1 MGLFKAKKS
10 TAAATPLHEESNESS
25 TPTTSKKKK
34 FPFLKQRNTKQTH
47 AAVVVD
53 TAVTKAGKNKLR
65 TEQKTAIV
73 SSTEKKSVQRQEER
87 GDTPLND
94 VHNSEE
100 LPEGIPRSISTP
112 SRDENSLLPPLP
124 ATPNDDDKDTH
135 GNDSRVGEE
144 DSLGSP
150 CESMLRLQKKQEQLK
165 KNQQQAV
172 NNIKSA
178 PTDEELATF
187 HPGGTT
193 IQKLSTIISNDASD
207 NTPTIDHLS
216 YYIMAL
222 SSSIS
227 SNSSGDL
234 PSKALRCLFTLSE
247 LKEDTTNKLQR
258 VDMVKPQGPT
268 NSGGN
273 VKENEISLVPA
284 LLSFLQRCPR
294 DSSEQYLTLL
304 VLNNLSIP
312 IENKRI
318 IALQYNGISILSKM
332 LCHDPGCHLL
342 VIIIVNLTF
351 GDEMLN
357 RDLLNMKESEN
368 EQEKKNNKEEVEG
381 DEGVHL
387 VNSLSY
393 ALLVRYTESVSLLFW
408 YVVSTHIA

>member
-1 MGLFKAKKS
+1 MGLFKAKKNTS
-10 TAAATPLHEESNESS
+10 AAIPLHEESNESS
-25 TPTTSKKKK
+25 TPNTSKKKK
-34 FPFLKQRNTKQTH
+34 FPFLKQRNTKQSQH
-47 AAVVVD
+47 EAVVD
-53 TAVTKAGKNKLR
+53 TAGAKAGKNKLP
-65 TEQKTAIV
+65 TEQTTAVV
-73 SSTEKKSVQRQEER
+73 SSTKKKNVQRQEER
-87 GDTPLND
+87 GDTPLHD
-94 VHNSEE
+94 AHYSEE
-100 LPEGIPRSISTP
+100 LPEDIPRSISTP

-124 ATPNDDDKDTH
+124 ATPNDDNDKDADG
-135 GNDSRVGEE
+135 GNNGRGGEE

-150 CESMLRLQKKQEQLK
+150 CESMLRLQKKQQQK
-165 KNQQQAV
+165 QTKQQQAV
-172 NNIKSA
+172 NSNIMSA
-178 PTDEELATF
+178 PTDEELNAF
-187 HPGGTT
+187 HREGT
-193 IQKLSTIISNDASD
+193 IQKLTSIISNDASN

-222 SSSIS
+222 SPSVSSD
-227 SNSSGDL
+227 SSGDL

-247 LKEDTTNKLQR
+247 LREDTTNKLQR
-258 VDMVKPQGPT
+258 VDMVKPHDSN

-273 VKENEISLVPA
+273 KEVISLIPA

-318 IALQYNGISILSKM
+318 IALQYSGISILSKL

-368 EQEKKNNKEEVEG
+368 ENGEQG

-393 ALLVRYTESVSLLFW
+393 ALLVRFTDLVSSLF
-408 YVVSTHIA
+408 

>member
-1 MGLFKAKKS
+1 MGLFKAKKNTS
-10 TAAATPLHEESNESS
+10 AAIPLHEESNESS
-25 TPTTSKKKK
+25 TPTSSKKKK
-34 FPFLKQRNTKQTH
+34 FPFLKQRNTKQSQH
-47 AAVVVD
+47 EAVVD
-53 TAVTKAGKNKLR
+53 TAGAKAGKNKLP
-65 TEQKTAIV
+65 TEQTTAVV
-73 SSTEKKSVQRQEER
+73 SSTKKKNVQRQEER
-87 GDTPLND
+87 GDTPLHD
-94 VHNSEE
+94 AHYSEE
-100 LPEGIPRSISTP
+100 LPEDIPRSISTP

-124 ATPNDDDKDTH
+124 ATPNDDNDKDADG
-135 GNDSRVGEE
+135 GNNGRGGEE

-150 CESMLRLQKKQEQLK
+150 CESMLRLQKKQQQK
-165 KNQQQAV
+165 QTKQQQAV
-172 NNIKSA
+172 NSNIMSA
-178 PTDEELATF
+178 PTDEELNAF
-187 HPGGTT
+187 HREGT
-193 IQKLSTIISNDASD
+193 IQKLTSIISNDASN
-207 NTPTIDHLS
+207 NTPTINHLS

-222 SSSIS
+222 SPSVS

-247 LKEDTTNKLQR
+247 LREDTTNKLQR
-258 VDMVKPQGPT
+258 VDMVKPHDSN

-273 VKENEISLVPA
+273 KEVISLIPA

-318 IALQYNGISILSKM
+318 IALQYSGISILSKL

-368 EQEKKNNKEEVEG
+368 ENGEQG

-393 ALLVRYTESVSLLFW
+393 ALLVRFTDLVSSLF
-408 YVVSTHIA
+408 